1 MAQHILLKPLITE
14 KAEALSEG
22 SNKYSFIVNKKC
34 TKLDIKKAIEE
45 KYSVKVS
52 RVNTMIMPSKAKS
65 RNTKSRVLIG
75 RVSSYKKAIISLKDG
90 ETIDFFGDV

>member
-1 MAQHILLKPLITE
+1 MAQNILLKPIITE
-14 KAEALSEG
+14 KAETLSEG
-22 SNKYSFIVNKKC
+22 SNKYTFLVNKKSI
-34 TKLDIKKAIEE
+34 KLDIKKASEE
-45 KYSVKVS
+45 KYTVKVA

-75 RVSSYKKAIISLKDG
+75 RVPSYKKAIISLKDG

>member
-1 MAQHILLKPLITE
+1 MAQNILLKPIITE

-22 SNKYSFIVNKKC
+22 NNKYSFLVHKKS

-45 KYSVKVS
+45 KYSVKVA
-52 RVNTMIMPSKAKS
+52 RVNTLIMPSKAKS

-75 RVSSYKKAIISLKDG
+75 RVPSYKKAIISLKDG

>member
-1 MAQHILLKPLITE
+1 MAHNILLKPIITE

-22 SNKYSFIVNKKC
+22 SNKYSFLVYKKANK
-34 TKLDIKKAIEE
+34 LEIKKAIEE
-45 KYSVKVS
+45 KYSVKVK
-52 RVNTMIMPSKAKS
+52 RVNTLIMPSKAKS

-75 RVSSYKKAIISLKDG
+75 RVPSYKKAISSLKDG

>member
-1 MAQHILLKPLITE
+1 MAHNILLKPIITE

-22 SNKYSFIVNKKC
+22 SNKYSFLVHKKANK
-34 TKLDIKKAIEE
+34 LEIRKAIED
-45 KYSVKVS
+45 KYSVKVA
-52 RVNTMIMPSKAKS
+52 RVNTLIMPSKAKS

-75 RVSSYKKAIISLKDG
+75 RVPSYKKAIISLKDG

>member
-1 MAQHILLKPLITE
+1 MAQNILLKPIITE

-22 SNKYSFIVNKKC
+22 SNKYSFLVHKKANK
-34 TKLDIKKAIEE
+34 LEIKKAIED
-45 KYSVKVS
+45 KYSVKVA
-52 RVNTMIMPSKAKS
+52 RVNTLIMPSKAKS

-75 RVSSYKKAIISLKDG
+75 RVPSYKKAIISLKDG

>member
-1 MAQHILLKPLITE
+1 MAHNILLKPIITE

-22 SNKYSFIVNKKC
+22 NNKYSFLVYKKANK
-34 TKLDIKKAIEE
+34 LEIKKAIEE
-45 KYSVKVS
+45 KYSVKVA

-75 RVSSYKKAIISLKDG
+75 RVPAYKKAIISLKDG
-90 ETIDFFGDV
+90 DVIDFFGDV

>member
-1 MAQHILLKPLITE
+1 MAQNILLKPIITE
-14 KAEALSEG
+14 KAETLSEG
-22 SNKYSFIVNKKC
+22 SNKYTFLVNKKS

-45 KYSVKVS
+45 KYTVKVA

-75 RVSSYKKAIISLKDG
+75 RVPSYKKAIISLKDG

>member
-1 MAQHILLKPLITE
+1 MAQNILLKPIITE
-14 KAEALSEG
+14 KAETLSEG
-22 SNKYSFIVNKKC
+22 SNKYTFLVNKKSI
-34 TKLDIKKAIEE
+34 KLDIKKAIEE
-45 KYSVKVS
+45 KYTVKVA

-75 RVSSYKKAIISLKDG
+75 RVPSYKKAIISLKDG